1 MVIGSKQELGLLMKE
16 VEQAKN
22 RYSNRSGFAPVQRQ
36 IGHRPRIPN
45 AILSDNVVDPAL
57 VDGMCVDDMERLH
70 KMRRVAQKAFCELNA
85 KEGVQRALQAR
96 PRVWKEYQAGD
107 LVYVYRAYTL
117 EAKDWRYRSHRDWSQ
132 QAHLGGPRHR
142 HCTRRCQS
150 LGLYA

>member
-36 IGHRPRIPN
+36 IGQRPRIPN
-45 AILSDNVVDPAL
+45 AILFDNVVDPAL

-85 KEGVQRALQAR
+85 KEGVQCALQAR
-96 PRVWKEYQAGD
+96 PRVWKEYQVGD
-107 LVYVYRAYTL
+107 LVYVYRVQ
-117 EAKDWRYRSHRDWSQ
+117 DWRYRSHRDWSQ